1 MSLWKSK
8 EVLAQ
13 ATSATSHGN
22 RHSVVENHPDM
33 RFLIG
38 LIVESSVFL
47 PQPGRGSEV
56 KEFKDLFTVGFTIM
70 GGGIPI
76 NRYKN
81 RAQGNWN
88 TTDVVDLGDD
98 IYDLDE
104 EELAAIEERARL
116 LDIEEEDDDKL

>member
-13 ATSATSHGN
+13 ATGAASHGN
-22 RHSVVENHPDM
+22 CNSVIKNHPHM

-47 PQPGRGSEV
+47 SQPGRESEV
-56 KEFKDLFTVGFTIM
+56 KEFKDLFAASSTIM
-70 GGGIPI
+70 GRGIPI

-81 RAQGNWN
+81 RAQRNWN
-88 TTDVVDLGDD
+88 TTNIVDLSND

-104 EELAAIEERARL
+104 KKLAAMEERARF
-116 LDIEEEDDDKL
+116 LDIEEENNDKL